1 MSKKEIK
8 KKLRQG
14 VQGTGGKVG
23 ENEGNESSGNGVG
36 DIRGNAWRMGTQGE
50 SEHMDLGYGEQRPE
64 TALTLATENE
74 ELRRQLKERDKD
86 IKRLNELNEF
96 LEEASSF
103 FAASR
108 RKSGKP
114 TVKRANQPTC

>member
-1 MSKKEIK
+1 MSKNEAN

-23 ENEGNESSGNGVG
+23 ENEGNESSGSGAG
-36 DIRGNAWRMGTQGE
+36 DTRGNAKRMGTQGE
-50 SEHMDLGYGEQRPE
+50 KRSYGFGARR
-64 TALTLATENE
+64 TKTGNRAENE
-74 ELRRQLKERDKD
+74 ELRRQLKERDKE

-96 LEEASSF
+96 LEEASAF

-108 RKSGKP
+108 RKSG
-114 TVKRANQPTC
+114 RGND